1 MEHVF
6 DRPEVDV
13 GDDTAEVAE
22 YVRRIHEAELLDHIG
37 IDPSG
42 VGQILDSLVRS
53 VNLTLCEMGLPEI
66 TRDQCRQFVG
76 NGARVLM
83 EKALMASGARDLSRI
98 EEAMEIYG
106 RIFHENCMYHVEPYA
121 KIRELLEGLTE
132 HQIER
137 AVLSNKPHVQTV
149 QVVQDVFGKEL
160 FSYVQGQC
168 EGYPKKPDPTMV
180 FAIARKLGRKIE
192 ECVYIGDSEVDIR
205 TGSAAGMRTIGVTW
219 GFRSKEELLEAG
231 AVETVDDPLEI
242 LELIS

>member
-1 MEHVF
+1 MYKACIF
-6 DRPEVDV
+6 D
-13 GDDTAEVAE
+13 
-22 YVRRIHEAELLDHIG
+22 LDG
-37 IDPSG
+37 TLTNT
-42 VGQILDSLVRS
+42 LDSLVRS

-76 NGARVLM
+76 NGVLM
-83 EKALMASGARDLSRI
+83 EKALLASGARDLSRI

-137 AVLSNKPHVQTV
+137 AVLSNKPHAQTV

>member
-1 MEHVF
+1 MYKACIF
-6 DRPEVDV
+6 D
-13 GDDTAEVAE
+13 
-22 YVRRIHEAELLDHIG
+22 LDG
-37 IDPSG
+37 TLTET
-42 VGQILDSLVRS
+42 LDSLVRS

-83 EKALMASGARDLSRI
+83 EKALTASGEKDLARI

-106 RIFHENCMYHVEPYA
+106 RVFQDNCMYHVEPYE
-121 KIRELLEGLTE
+121 KITELLEGLKE
-132 HQIER
+132 RQIER
-137 AVLSNKPHVQTV
+137 AVLSNKPHTQTV
-149 QVVQDVFGKEL
+149 HVVQNVFGEEI
-160 FSYVQGQC
+160 FSCVQGQRDGC
-168 EGYPKKPDPTMV
+168 PKKPDPAMV
-180 FAIARKLGRKIE
+180 FVIAEKLGRKIE

-231 AVETVDDPLEI
+231 ARETVDDPLKI

>member
-1 MEHVF
+1 
-6 DRPEVDV
+6 
-13 GDDTAEVAE
+13 
-22 YVRRIHEAELLDHIG
+22 
-37 IDPSG
+37 
-42 VGQILDSLVRS
+42 
-53 VNLTLCEMGLPEI
+53 MGLPEI

-137 AVLSNKPHVQTV
+137 AVLSNKPHAQTV

-180 FAIARKLGRKIE
+180 FEIARKLGRKIE

>member
-1 MEHVF
+1 MYKACIF
-6 DRPEVDV
+6 D
-13 GDDTAEVAE
+13 
-22 YVRRIHEAELLDHIG
+22 LDG
-37 IDPSG
+37 TLTNT
-42 VGQILDSLVRS
+42 LDSLVRS

-83 EKALMASGARDLSRI
+83 EKALLASGARDLSRI

-137 AVLSNKPHVQTV
+137 AVLSNKPHAQTV

-180 FAIARKLGRKIE
+180 FARKLGRKIE

>member
-1 MEHVF
+1 MYKACIF
-6 DRPEVDV
+6 D
-13 GDDTAEVAE
+13 
-22 YVRRIHEAELLDHIG
+22 LDG
-37 IDPSG
+37 TLTNT
-42 VGQILDSLVRS
+42 LDSLVRS

-76 NGARVLM
+76 NGARV
-83 EKALMASGARDLSRI
+83 
-98 EEAMEIYG
+98 
-106 RIFHENCMYHVEPYA
+106 EPYA

-137 AVLSNKPHVQTV
+137 AVLSNKPHAQTV

>member
-1 MEHVF
+1 MYKACIF
-6 DRPEVDV
+6 D
-13 GDDTAEVAE
+13 
-22 YVRRIHEAELLDHIG
+22 LDG
-37 IDPSG
+37 TLTNT
-42 VGQILDSLVRS
+42 LDSLVRS

-149 QVVQDVFGKEL
+149 QIVQDVFGKEL